1 LFSLS
6 RFSRRCCGF
15 VAPHEIS
22 LRVESRVAGVVI
34 CPVLRFAK
42 RAEGWFLVRGSS
54 GFRFT
59 IEFSRSAPADLVPS
73 SLSRLG
79 ARVWTTFS
87 SDTAYHRH
95 AVQRVSEIPPHL
107 GCRGPLR
114 FPESKSRARGSISL
128 PLVFESGSSQ
138 TPPVLRWCFTQGVVS
153 CPGVTIRA
161 VEYLI
166 STGSDFFLDL

>member
-1 LFSLS
+1 
-6 RFSRRCCGF
+6 
-15 VAPHEIS
+15 
-22 LRVESRVAGVVI
+22 VESRVAGVVI
-34 CPVLRFAK
+34 CPVLRLAK

-59 IEFSRSAPADLVPS
+59 IEFSRSAPTDLVPS
-73 SLSRLG
+73 PLPRLG
-79 ARVWTTFS
+79 ARVWTAFS

-128 PLVFESGSSQ
+128 PLFFFESGSSQ
-138 TPPVLRWCFTQGVVS
+138 TPPVLRWFFAQGVVS

-161 VEYLI
+161 AEYLI
-166 STGSDFFLDL
+166 STGSDFFLAL